1 MSLVDEFLS
10 WPFLI
15 AGSFFLLVGAF
26 GLVRMPDFFTRL
38 HPAGLVD
45 TLGAGSIVVGL
56 MFEAGFSQASL
67 KLLLI
72 PVFLF
77 FTTPTANHAV
87 SHAAL
92 VDGVKPWTRG
102 KEDDSS

>member
-1 MSLVDEFLS
+1 MSLVAEYLS

-15 AGSFFLLVGAF
+15 AGAFFLLVGAI
-26 GLVRMPDFFTRL
+26 GVLRMPDFFTRL

-45 TLGAGSIVVGL
+45 TLGAGFIVVGL
-56 MFEAGFSQASL
+56 MCEAGFSQASL

-92 VDGVKPWTRG
+92 ADGVKPWTRQ
-102 KEDDSS
+102 KENDSS